1 MRAARPW
8 RGRTLTGLAAA
19 TILICCQDSTGPDPV
34 AAVLVSP
41 ASASVIVGRTTQFA
55 ATIADASGKPLS
67 GRSVTWSTSN
77 STIAQ
82 VNGTGLASAVAVGGP
97 VMIAATSEGKTG
109 TAEVTVIPVPIASV
123 TLTPPS
129 ANITLGQTAQ
139 LVATAKDANGNALT
153 GRTIS
158 WASDN
163 PAVADVDGNGL
174 VTAKTVGGPVTIT
187 ASSEG
192 KTGSATVTVSP
203 VPVAS
208 IAVSPAN
215 STLTVGQTAQLT
227 ATPKDAHGD
236 PLTGRVITWTS
247 DIATVAAVDGGGL
260 VTAKAAGGPA
270 TIIATSEGKTAS
282 AVVTVLPVA
291 VVSVTVTPATTGLML
306 GQTVQLTATP
316 KDGSGTALTGRVVT
330 WASDNPSIADVDA
343 NGMVTTKAVGGP
355 VTITATSEGK
365 SGTASVTV
373 IPVPVASVTVSP
385 STATIVIGMTLQ
397 LAATPRAA
405 NGDPLTGRTI
415 TWSSGNTT
423 IADVDGTGLV
433 TAKALGGPVT
443 ITALSEGHAGT
454 ASITVTAF
462 AGPLHVSAVNPR
474 YFTDGT
480 GRAIYLTGSHT
491 WPNFQNVGTTDPPAA
506 FNWTGYLD
514 FLVQHHHNVMKL
526 WRWEQA
532 KWSAETQTVIWIDPM
547 PYLRTGTGTDTA
559 RDGKPKFDLNQF
571 NPAYFARMRQR
582 VIEAGQRGIYV
593 SIMLFDGWSI
603 EQKGLSF
610 NNPWLGHPLNRD
622 NNINGID
629 GDPNSRNDGLETQT
643 LHIPAITARQEA
655 YVQHVIDAV
664 NDLDNVLYEISNEST
679 GGTDE
684 VAWQE
689 HMIQYIHQ
697 YEATKPKQHPVGMT
711 ALYPNGNNADLFAS
725 TADWIAPNGDLADV
739 PAADGSKVIL
749 NDTDHLCGLCLD
761 EGWVWKSLTRGVN
774 PMLMDP
780 FDGAYVPTR
789 NNYDLSDPRWELV
802 RTNLGYAR
810 GYATRMNL
818 IAMLP
823 HGLDVAS
830 TGYCLANPAGPHAEY
845 LIYLPNGGTITV
857 NLSGSSG
864 SFVVEWFNPATG
876 QTTIEDTPVTAGFT
890 QSFTPPFS
898 GDAVLYIH
906 Q

>member
-1 MRAARPW
+1 
-8 RGRTLTGLAAA
+8 
-19 TILICCQDSTGPDPV
+19 
-34 AAVLVSP
+34 VLVSP

-55 ATIADASGKPLS
+55 ATIADASGKPLL

-77 STIAQ
+77 SIVAQ

-97 VMIAATSEGKTG
+97 VMIEATSEGKTG
-109 TAEVTVIPVPIASV
+109 TATVTVLPVPVASV
-123 TLTPPS
+123 TVTPP
-129 ANITLGQTAQ
+129 ATILTVGQTAQ
-139 LVATAKDANGNALT
+139 LLATPMDGGGVPLT
-153 GRTIS
+153 GRVITWTS
-158 WASDN
+158 ANS
-163 PAVADVDGNGL
+163 AVADVDGAGL

-192 KTGSATVTVSP
+192 KTGNATVTVSP

-208 IAVSPAN
+208 IAVSPAS

-227 ATPKDAHGD
+227 ATPKDANGD
-236 PLTGRVITWTS
+236 PLTGRVITWMS
-247 DIATVAAVDGGGL
+247 DNATVAAVDGSGL
-260 VTAKAAGGPA
+260 VTAKGAGGPA
-270 TIIATSEGKTAS
+270 TI
-282 AVVTVLPVA
+282 
-291 VVSVTVTPATTGLML
+291 
-306 GQTVQLTATP
+306 
-316 KDGSGTALTGRVVT
+316 
-330 WASDNPSIADVDA
+330 
-343 NGMVTTKAVGGP
+343 
-355 VTITATSEGK
+355 TATSEAK

-385 STATIVIGMTLQ
+385 STATVVMGMTLQ

-443 ITALSEGHAGT
+443 ITALSEGHSGT

-462 AGPLHVSAVNPR
+462 AGPLHVSSVNRR

-491 WPNFQNVGTTDPPAA
+491 WPNFQDVGVTDPPAA

-532 KWSAETQTVIWIDPM
+532 KWSAETPTVIWIDPM
-547 PYLRTGTGTDTA
+547 PYLRTGTDTA

-603 EQKGLSF
+603 EQKEGSLN
-610 NNPWLGHPLNRD
+610 NNPWLGHPLNGA

-629 GDPNSRNDGLETQT
+629 GGQNDGLETQT

-655 YVQHVIDAV
+655 YVQHVIDKV

-810 GYATRMNL
+810 GYATRMNF

>member
-1 MRAARPW
+1 M
-8 RGRTLTGLAAA
+8 
-19 TILICCQDSTGPDPV
+19 
-34 AAVLVSP
+34 LVSP

-55 ATIADASGKPLS
+55 ATIADASGKPLL

-77 STIAQ
+77 STVAQ

-97 VMIAATSEGKTG
+97 VMIEATSEGKTG
-109 TAEVTVIPVPIASV
+109 TATVTVLPVPVASV
-123 TLTPPS
+123 TVTPP
-129 ANITLGQTAQ
+129 ATTLTVGQTAQ
-139 LVATAKDANGNALT
+139 LLATPMDGGGVPLT
-153 GRTIS
+153 GRVITWTS
-158 WASDN
+158 ANS
-163 PAVADVDGNGL
+163 AVADVDGAGL

-192 KTGSATVTVSP
+192 KTGNATVTVSP

-208 IAVSPAN
+208 IAVSPAS

-227 ATPKDAHGD
+227 ATPKDANGD
-236 PLTGRVITWTS
+236 PLTGRVITWMS
-247 DIATVAAVDGGGL
+247 DNATVAAVDGSGL
-260 VTAKAAGGPA
+260 VTAKGAGGPA
-270 TIIATSEGKTAS
+270 TI
-282 AVVTVLPVA
+282 
-291 VVSVTVTPATTGLML
+291 
-306 GQTVQLTATP
+306 
-316 KDGSGTALTGRVVT
+316 
-330 WASDNPSIADVDA
+330 
-343 NGMVTTKAVGGP
+343 
-355 VTITATSEGK
+355 TATSEAK

-385 STATIVIGMTLQ
+385 STATVVMGMTLQ

-443 ITALSEGHAGT
+443 ITALSEGHSGT

-462 AGPLHVSAVNPR
+462 AGPLHVSSVNRR

-491 WPNFQNVGTTDPPAA
+491 WPNFQDVGVTDPPAA

-532 KWSAETQTVIWIDPM
+532 KWSAETPTVIWIDPM
-547 PYLRTGTGTDTA
+547 PYLRTGTDTA

-603 EQKGLSF
+603 EQKEGSLN
-610 NNPWLGHPLNRD
+610 NNPWLGHPLNGA

-629 GDPNSRNDGLETQT
+629 GGQNDGLETQT

-655 YVQHVIDAV
+655 YVQHVIDKV

>member
-55 ATIADASGKPLS
+55 ASVADASGKPLL

-97 VMIAATSEGKTG
+97 VMIEATSEGKTG
-109 TAEVTVIPVPIASV
+109 TATVTVLPVPVASV
-123 TLTPPS
+123 TVTPP
-129 ANITLGQTAQ
+129 ATTLTVGQTAQ
-139 LVATAKDANGNALT
+139 LLATPVDGGGVPLT
-153 GRTIS
+153 GRVITWTS
-158 WASDN
+158 ANS
-163 PAVADVDGNGL
+163 AVADVDGAGL

-385 STATIVIGMTLQ
+385 STATVVMGMTLQ

-532 KWSAETQTVIWIDPM
+532 KWSAETPTVIWIDPM
-547 PYLRTGTGTDTA
+547 PYLRTGTDTA
-559 RDGKPKFDLNQF
+559 HDGKPKFDLDQF

-610 NNPWLGHPLNRD
+610 NNPWLGHPLNGA

-629 GDPNSRNDGLETQT
+629 GGQNDGLETQT

-679 GGTDE
+679 GGTEE
-684 VAWQE
+684 VAWQRY
-689 HMIQYIHQ
+689 MIQFIHQ
-697 YEATKPKQHPVGMT
+697 YETTKPKRHPVGMT
-711 ALYPNGNNADLFAS
+711 ALWPNGNNADLFAS
-725 TADWIAPNGDLADV
+725 SADWIAPNGDLADV
-739 PAADGSKVIL
+739 PAADGTKVIL
-749 NDTDHLCGLCLD
+749 NDTDHLCGICLS
-761 EGWVWKSLTRGVN
+761 EAWVWKSLTRGVN
-774 PMLMDP
+774 PMLMDM
-780 FDGAYVPTR
+780 FDGAYAPTA
-789 NNYDLSDPRWELV
+789 NNFNPNDPLWEPV

-810 GYATRMNL
+810 TYANRMNL
-818 IAMLP
+818 IAMVPDGEL
-823 HGLDVAS
+823 AS
-830 TGYCLANPAGPHAEY
+830 TGYCLANPTGPHAEY
-845 LIYLPNGGTITV
+845 LVYLPVGGTITL

-864 SFVVEWFNPATG
+864 TFVVEWFNPGTG
-876 QTTIEDTPVTAGFT
+876 QTTIEDTPVTGGIT

-898 GDAVLYIH
+898 GDAVLYLH

>member
-1 MRAARPW
+1 M
-8 RGRTLTGLAAA
+8 
-19 TILICCQDSTGPDPV
+19 
-34 AAVLVSP
+34 LVSP

-55 ATIADASGKPLS
+55 ASIADASGKPLL

-77 STIAQ
+77 STVAQ

-97 VMIAATSEGKTG
+97 VMIEATSEGKTG
-109 TAEVTVIPVPIASV
+109 TATVTVLPVPVASV
-123 TLTPPS
+123 TVTPP
-129 ANITLGQTAQ
+129 ATTLTVGQTAQ
-139 LVATAKDANGNALT
+139 LLATPMDGGGVPLT
-153 GRTIS
+153 GRVITWTS
-158 WASDN
+158 ANS
-163 PAVADVDGNGL
+163 AVADVDGAGL

-192 KTGSATVTVSP
+192 KSGTATVTVSP

-208 IAVSPAN
+208 IAVSPAS

-227 ATPKDAHGD
+227 ATPKDANGD
-236 PLTGRVITWTS
+236 PLTGRVITWMS
-247 DIATVAAVDGGGL
+247 DNATVAAVDGSGL
-260 VTAKAAGGPA
+260 VTAKGAGGPA
-270 TIIATSEGKTAS
+270 TI
-282 AVVTVLPVA
+282 
-291 VVSVTVTPATTGLML
+291 
-306 GQTVQLTATP
+306 
-316 KDGSGTALTGRVVT
+316 
-330 WASDNPSIADVDA
+330 
-343 NGMVTTKAVGGP
+343 
-355 VTITATSEGK
+355 TATSEAK

-385 STATIVIGMTLQ
+385 STATVVMGMTLQ

-443 ITALSEGHAGT
+443 ITALSEGHSGT

-462 AGPLHVSAVNPR
+462 AGPLHVSSVNRR

-491 WPNFQNVGTTDPPAA
+491 WPNFQDVGVTDPPAA

-532 KWSAETQTVIWIDPM
+532 KWSAETPTVIWIDPM
-547 PYLRTGTGTDTA
+547 PYLRTGTDTA

-603 EQKGLSF
+603 EQKEGSLN
-610 NNPWLGHPLNRD
+610 NNPWLGHPLNGA

-629 GDPNSRNDGLETQT
+629 GGQNDGLETQT

-655 YVQHVIDAV
+655 YVQHVIDKV

>member
-1 MRAARPW
+1 
-8 RGRTLTGLAAA
+8 
-19 TILICCQDSTGPDPV
+19 
-34 AAVLVSP
+34 VLVSP

-55 ATIADASGKPLS
+55 ATIADASGKPLL

-77 STIAQ
+77 SIVAQ

-97 VMIAATSEGKTG
+97 VMIEATSEGKTG
-109 TAEVTVIPVPIASV
+109 TATVTVLPVPVASV
-123 TLTPPS
+123 TVTPP
-129 ANITLGQTAQ
+129 ATTLTVGQTAQ
-139 LVATAKDANGNALT
+139 LLATPMDGGGVPLT
-153 GRTIS
+153 GRVITWTS
-158 WASDN
+158 ANS
-163 PAVADVDGNGL
+163 AVADVDGAGL

-192 KTGSATVTVSP
+192 KTGNATVTVSP

-208 IAVSPAN
+208 IAVSPAS

-227 ATPKDAHGD
+227 ATPKDANGD
-236 PLTGRVITWTS
+236 PLTGRVITWMS
-247 DIATVAAVDGGGL
+247 DNATVAAVDGSGL
-260 VTAKAAGGPA
+260 VTAKGAGGPA
-270 TIIATSEGKTAS
+270 TI
-282 AVVTVLPVA
+282 
-291 VVSVTVTPATTGLML
+291 
-306 GQTVQLTATP
+306 
-316 KDGSGTALTGRVVT
+316 
-330 WASDNPSIADVDA
+330 
-343 NGMVTTKAVGGP
+343 
-355 VTITATSEGK
+355 TATSEAK

-385 STATIVIGMTLQ
+385 STATVVMGMTLQ

-443 ITALSEGHAGT
+443 ITALSEGHSGT

-462 AGPLHVSAVNPR
+462 AGPLHVSSVNRR

-491 WPNFQNVGTTDPPAA
+491 WPNFQDVGVTDPPAA

-532 KWSAETQTVIWIDPM
+532 KWSAETPTVIWIDPM
-547 PYLRTGTGTDTA
+547 PYLRTGTDTA

-603 EQKGLSF
+603 EQKEGSLN
-610 NNPWLGHPLNRD
+610 NNPWLGHPLNGA

-629 GDPNSRNDGLETQT
+629 GGQNDGLETQT

-655 YVQHVIDAV
+655 YVQHVIDKV

-810 GYATRMNL
+810 GYATRMNF

>member
-1 MRAARPW
+1 M
-8 RGRTLTGLAAA
+8 
-19 TILICCQDSTGPDPV
+19 
-34 AAVLVSP
+34 LVSP

-55 ATIADASGKPLS
+55 ATIADASGKPLL

-77 STIAQ
+77 SIVAQ

-97 VMIAATSEGKTG
+97 VMIEATSEGKTG
-109 TAEVTVIPVPIASV
+109 TATVTVLPVPVASV
-123 TLTPPS
+123 TVTPP
-129 ANITLGQTAQ
+129 ATTLTVGQTAQ
-139 LVATAKDANGNALT
+139 LLATPMDGGGVPLT
-153 GRTIS
+153 GRVITWTS
-158 WASDN
+158 ANS
-163 PAVADVDGNGL
+163 AVADVDGAGL

-192 KTGSATVTVSP
+192 KTGNATVTVSP

-208 IAVSPAN
+208 IAVNPAS

-227 ATPKDAHGD
+227 ATPKDANGD
-236 PLTGRVITWTS
+236 PLTGRVITWMS
-247 DIATVAAVDGGGL
+247 DNATVAAVDGSGL
-260 VTAKAAGGPA
+260 VTAKGAGGPA
-270 TIIATSEGKTAS
+270 TI
-282 AVVTVLPVA
+282 
-291 VVSVTVTPATTGLML
+291 
-306 GQTVQLTATP
+306 
-316 KDGSGTALTGRVVT
+316 
-330 WASDNPSIADVDA
+330 
-343 NGMVTTKAVGGP
+343 
-355 VTITATSEGK
+355 TATSEAK

-385 STATIVIGMTLQ
+385 STATVVMGMTLQ

-443 ITALSEGHAGT
+443 ITALSEGHSGT

-462 AGPLHVSAVNPR
+462 AGPLHVSSVNRR

-491 WPNFQNVGTTDPPAA
+491 WPNFQDVGVTDPPAA

-532 KWSAETQTVIWIDPM
+532 KWSAETPTVIWIDPM
-547 PYLRTGTGTDTA
+547 PYLRTGTDTA

-603 EQKGLSF
+603 EQKEGSLN
-610 NNPWLGHPLNRD
+610 NNPWLGHPLNGA

-629 GDPNSRNDGLETQT
+629 GGQNDGLETQT

-655 YVQHVIDAV
+655 YVQHVIDKV

>member
-1 MRAARPW
+1 M
-8 RGRTLTGLAAA
+8 
-19 TILICCQDSTGPDPV
+19 
-34 AAVLVSP
+34 LVSP

-55 ATIADASGKPLS
+55 ATIADASGKPLL

-77 STIAQ
+77 SIVAQ

-97 VMIAATSEGKTG
+97 VMIEATSEGKTG
-109 TAEVTVIPVPIASV
+109 TATVTVLPVPVASV
-123 TLTPPS
+123 TVTPP
-129 ANITLGQTAQ
+129 ATTLTVGQTAQ
-139 LVATAKDANGNALT
+139 LLATPMDGGGVPLT
-153 GRTIS
+153 GRVITWTS
-158 WASDN
+158 ANS
-163 PAVADVDGNGL
+163 AVADVDGAGL

-192 KTGSATVTVSP
+192 KTGNATVTVSP

-208 IAVSPAN
+208 IAVSPAS

-227 ATPKDAHGD
+227 ATPKDANGD
-236 PLTGRVITWTS
+236 PLTGRVITWMS
-247 DIATVAAVDGGGL
+247 DNATVAAVDGSGL
-260 VTAKAAGGPA
+260 VTAKGAGGPA
-270 TIIATSEGKTAS
+270 TI
-282 AVVTVLPVA
+282 
-291 VVSVTVTPATTGLML
+291 
-306 GQTVQLTATP
+306 
-316 KDGSGTALTGRVVT
+316 
-330 WASDNPSIADVDA
+330 
-343 NGMVTTKAVGGP
+343 
-355 VTITATSEGK
+355 TATSEAK

-385 STATIVIGMTLQ
+385 STATVVMGMTLQ

-443 ITALSEGHAGT
+443 ITALSEGHSGT

-462 AGPLHVSAVNPR
+462 AGPLHVSSVNRR

-491 WPNFQNVGTTDPPAA
+491 WPNFQDVGVTDPPAA

-532 KWSAETQTVIWIDPM
+532 KWSAETPTVIWIDPM
-547 PYLRTGTGTDTA
+547 PYLRTGTDTA

-603 EQKGLSF
+603 EQKEGSLN
-610 NNPWLGHPLNRD
+610 NNPWLGHPLNGA

-629 GDPNSRNDGLETQT
+629 GGQNDGLETQT

-655 YVQHVIDAV
+655 YVQHVIDKV

-810 GYATRMNL
+810 GYATRMNF

>member
-1 MRAARPW
+1 
-8 RGRTLTGLAAA
+8 
-19 TILICCQDSTGPDPV
+19 
-34 AAVLVSP
+34 LVSP

-55 ATIADASGKPLS
+55 ATIADASGKPLL

-77 STIAQ
+77 SIVAQ

-97 VMIAATSEGKTG
+97 VMIEATSEGKTG
-109 TAEVTVIPVPIASV
+109 TATVTVLPVPVASV
-123 TLTPPS
+123 TVTPP
-129 ANITLGQTAQ
+129 ATTLTVGQTAQ
-139 LVATAKDANGNALT
+139 LLATPVDGGGVPLT
-153 GRTIS
+153 GRVITWTS
-158 WASDN
+158 ANS
-163 PAVADVDGNGL
+163 AVADVDGAGL

-192 KTGSATVTVSP
+192 KTGNATVTVSP

-208 IAVSPAN
+208 IAVSPAS

-227 ATPKDAHGD
+227 ATPKDANGD
-236 PLTGRVITWTS
+236 PLTGRVITWMS
-247 DIATVAAVDGGGL
+247 DNATVAAVDGSGL
-260 VTAKAAGGPA
+260 VTAKGAGGPA
-270 TIIATSEGKTAS
+270 TI
-282 AVVTVLPVA
+282 
-291 VVSVTVTPATTGLML
+291 
-306 GQTVQLTATP
+306 
-316 KDGSGTALTGRVVT
+316 
-330 WASDNPSIADVDA
+330 
-343 NGMVTTKAVGGP
+343 
-355 VTITATSEGK
+355 TATSEAK

-385 STATIVIGMTLQ
+385 STATVVMGMTLQ

-443 ITALSEGHAGT
+443 ITALSEGHSGT

-462 AGPLHVSAVNPR
+462 AGPLHVSSVNRR

-491 WPNFQNVGTTDPPAA
+491 WPNFQDVGVTDPPAA

-532 KWSAETQTVIWIDPM
+532 KWSAETPTVIWIDPM
-547 PYLRTGTGTDTA
+547 PYLRTGTDTA

-610 NNPWLGHPLNRD
+610 NNPWLGHPLNGA

-629 GDPNSRNDGLETQT
+629 GGQNDGLETQT

-655 YVQHVIDAV
+655 YVQHVIDKV

>member
-1 MRAARPW
+1 M
-8 RGRTLTGLAAA
+8 
-19 TILICCQDSTGPDPV
+19 
-34 AAVLVSP
+34 LVSP

-55 ATIADASGKPLS
+55 ATIADASGKPLL

-77 STIAQ
+77 SIVAQ

-97 VMIAATSEGKTG
+97 VMIEATSEGKTG
-109 TAEVTVIPVPIASV
+109 TATVTVLPVPVASV
-123 TLTPPS
+123 TVTPP
-129 ANITLGQTAQ
+129 ATTLTVGQTAQ
-139 LVATAKDANGNALT
+139 LLATPMDGGGVPLT
-153 GRTIS
+153 GRVITWTS
-158 WASDN
+158 ANS
-163 PAVADVDGNGL
+163 AVADVDGAGL

-192 KTGSATVTVSP
+192 KSGTATVTVSP

-208 IAVSPAN
+208 IAVSPAS

-227 ATPKDAHGD
+227 ATPKDANGD
-236 PLTGRVITWTS
+236 PLTGRVITWMS
-247 DIATVAAVDGGGL
+247 DNATVAAVDGGGL

-270 TIIATSEGKTAS
+270 TI
-282 AVVTVLPVA
+282 
-291 VVSVTVTPATTGLML
+291 
-306 GQTVQLTATP
+306 
-316 KDGSGTALTGRVVT
+316 
-330 WASDNPSIADVDA
+330 
-343 NGMVTTKAVGGP
+343 
-355 VTITATSEGK
+355 TATSEAK

-385 STATIVIGMTLQ
+385 STATVVMGMTLQ

-443 ITALSEGHAGT
+443 ITALSEGHSGT

-462 AGPLHVSAVNPR
+462 AGPLHVSSVNRR

-491 WPNFQNVGTTDPPAA
+491 WPNFQDVGVTDPPAA

-532 KWSAETQTVIWIDPM
+532 KWSAETPTVIWIDPM
-547 PYLRTGTGTDTA
+547 PYLRTGTDTA

-603 EQKGLSF
+603 EQKEGSLN
-610 NNPWLGHPLNRD
+610 NNPWLGHPLNGA

-629 GDPNSRNDGLETQT
+629 GGQNDGLETQT

-655 YVQHVIDAV
+655 YVQHVIDKV

-810 GYATRMNL
+810 GYATRMNF

>member
-1 MRAARPW
+1 M
-8 RGRTLTGLAAA
+8 
-19 TILICCQDSTGPDPV
+19 
-34 AAVLVSP
+34 LVSP

-55 ATIADASGKPLS
+55 ATIADASGKPLL

-77 STIAQ
+77 SIVAQ

-97 VMIAATSEGKTG
+97 VMIEATSEGKTG
-109 TAEVTVIPVPIASV
+109 TATVTVLPVPVASV
-123 TLTPPS
+123 TVTPP
-129 ANITLGQTAQ
+129 ATTLTVGQTAQ
-139 LVATAKDANGNALT
+139 LLATPMDGGGVPLT
-153 GRTIS
+153 GRVITWTS
-158 WASDN
+158 ANS
-163 PAVADVDGNGL
+163 AVADVDGAGL

-192 KTGSATVTVSP
+192 KSGTATVTVSP

-208 IAVSPAN
+208 IAVSPAS

-227 ATPKDAHGD
+227 ATPKDANGD
-236 PLTGRVITWTS
+236 PLTGRVITWMS
-247 DIATVAAVDGGGL
+247 DNATVAAVDGSGL
-260 VTAKAAGGPA
+260 VTAKGAGGPA
-270 TIIATSEGKTAS
+270 TI
-282 AVVTVLPVA
+282 
-291 VVSVTVTPATTGLML
+291 
-306 GQTVQLTATP
+306 
-316 KDGSGTALTGRVVT
+316 
-330 WASDNPSIADVDA
+330 
-343 NGMVTTKAVGGP
+343 
-355 VTITATSEGK
+355 TATSEAK

-385 STATIVIGMTLQ
+385 STATVVMGMTLQ

-443 ITALSEGHAGT
+443 ITALSEGHSGT

-462 AGPLHVSAVNPR
+462 AGPLHVSSVNRR

-491 WPNFQNVGTTDPPAA
+491 WPNFQDVGVTDPPAA

-532 KWSAETQTVIWIDPM
+532 KWSAETPTVIWIDPM
-547 PYLRTGTGTDTA
+547 PYLRTGTDTA

-603 EQKGLSF
+603 EQKEGSLN
-610 NNPWLGHPLNRD
+610 NNPWLGHPLNGA

-629 GDPNSRNDGLETQT
+629 GGQNDGLETQT

-655 YVQHVIDAV
+655 YVQHVIDKV

-810 GYATRMNL
+810 GYATRMNF

>member
-1 MRAARPW
+1 
-8 RGRTLTGLAAA
+8 
-19 TILICCQDSTGPDPV
+19 
-34 AAVLVSP
+34 VLVSP

-55 ATIADASGKPLS
+55 ATIADASGKPLL

-77 STIAQ
+77 SIVAQ

-97 VMIAATSEGKTG
+97 VMIEATSEGKTG
-109 TAEVTVIPVPIASV
+109 TATVTVLPVPVASV
-123 TLTPPS
+123 TVTPP
-129 ANITLGQTAQ
+129 ATTLTVGQTAQ
-139 LVATAKDANGNALT
+139 LLATPMDGGGVPLT
-153 GRTIS
+153 GRVITWTS
-158 WASDN
+158 ANS
-163 PAVADVDGNGL
+163 AVADVDGAGL

-192 KTGSATVTVSP
+192 KTGNATVTVSP

-208 IAVSPAN
+208 IAVSPAS

-227 ATPKDAHGD
+227 ATPKDANGD

-247 DIATVAAVDGGGL
+247 DNATVAAVDGSGL
-260 VTAKAAGGPA
+260 VTAKGAGGPA
-270 TIIATSEGKTAS
+270 TI
-282 AVVTVLPVA
+282 
-291 VVSVTVTPATTGLML
+291 
-306 GQTVQLTATP
+306 
-316 KDGSGTALTGRVVT
+316 
-330 WASDNPSIADVDA
+330 
-343 NGMVTTKAVGGP
+343 
-355 VTITATSEGK
+355 TATSEAK

-385 STATIVIGMTLQ
+385 STATVVMGMTLQ

-443 ITALSEGHAGT
+443 ITALSEGHSGT

-462 AGPLHVSAVNPR
+462 AGPLHVSSVNRR

-491 WPNFQNVGTTDPPAA
+491 WPNFQDVGVTDPPAA

-532 KWSAETQTVIWIDPM
+532 KWSAETPTVIWIDPM
-547 PYLRTGTGTDTA
+547 PYLRTGTDTA

-610 NNPWLGHPLNRD
+610 NNPWLGHPLNGA

-629 GDPNSRNDGLETQT
+629 GGQNDGLETQT

-655 YVQHVIDAV
+655 YVQHVIDKV

>member
-1 MRAARPW
+1 M
-8 RGRTLTGLAAA
+8 
-19 TILICCQDSTGPDPV
+19 
-34 AAVLVSP
+34 LVSP

-55 ATIADASGKPLS
+55 ASVADASGKPLL

-97 VMIAATSEGKTG
+97 VMIEATSEGKTG
-109 TAEVTVIPVPIASV
+109 TAEVTVIPVPVASV

-139 LVATAKDANGNALT
+139 LVATAKDGNGNALT

-192 KTGSATVTVSP
+192 KTGSAIVTVSP

-208 IAVSPAN
+208 IAVSPAS

-260 VTAKAAGGPA
+260 VTAKAVGGPA
-270 TIIATSEGKTAS
+270 TITATSEGKTGS
-282 AVVTVLPVA
+282 AAVTVLPVA
-291 VVSVTVTPATTGLML
+291 VVSVTVTPATTSVML

-330 WASDNPSIADVDA
+330 WVSDNPSIADVDA
-343 NGMVTTKAVGGP
+343 NGMVTPKAVGGP

-385 STATIVIGMTLQ
+385 STATVVIGMTLQ

-443 ITALSEGHAGT
+443 ITALSEGHSGT

-462 AGPLHVSAVNPR
+462 AGPLHVSSVNRR

-491 WPNFQNVGTTDPPAA
+491 WPNFQDVGTTDPPAA
-506 FNWTGYLD
+506 FNWSGYLD

-532 KWSAETQTVIWIDPM
+532 KWSAETPTVIWIDPM

-629 GDPNSRNDGLETQT
+629 GDPNSRSDGLETQT
-643 LHIPAITARQEA
+643 LHIPAITALQEA
-655 YVQHVIDAV
+655 YVDSVVDAV

-749 NDTDHLCGLCLD
+749 NDTDHLCGLCRDELD

-780 FDGAYVPTR
+780 FDGAYEPTKG
-789 NNYDLSDPRWELV
+789 NYDLGDPRWELV

-810 GYATRMNL
+810 TYANRMNL

-845 LIYLPNGGTITV
+845 LIYLPNGGTVTV

-876 QTTIEDTPVTAGFT
+876 QTTIEDAPVTAGFT

>member
-1 MRAARPW
+1 
-8 RGRTLTGLAAA
+8 
-19 TILICCQDSTGPDPV
+19 
-34 AAVLVSP
+34 VLVSP

-55 ATIADASGKPLS
+55 ATIADASGKPLL

-77 STIAQ
+77 STVAQ

-97 VMIAATSEGKTG
+97 VMIEATSEGKTG
-109 TAEVTVIPVPIASV
+109 TATVTVLPVPVASV
-123 TLTPPS
+123 TVTPP
-129 ANITLGQTAQ
+129 ATTLTVGQTAQ
-139 LVATAKDANGNALT
+139 LLATPMDGGGVPLT
-153 GRTIS
+153 GRVITWTS
-158 WASDN
+158 ANS
-163 PAVADVDGNGL
+163 AVADVDGAGL

-192 KTGSATVTVSP
+192 KTGNATVTVSP

-208 IAVSPAN
+208 IAVSPAS

-227 ATPKDAHGD
+227 ATPKDANGD
-236 PLTGRVITWTS
+236 PLTGRVITWMS
-247 DIATVAAVDGGGL
+247 DNATVAAVDGSGL
-260 VTAKAAGGPA
+260 VTAKGAGGPA
-270 TIIATSEGKTAS
+270 TI
-282 AVVTVLPVA
+282 
-291 VVSVTVTPATTGLML
+291 
-306 GQTVQLTATP
+306 
-316 KDGSGTALTGRVVT
+316 
-330 WASDNPSIADVDA
+330 
-343 NGMVTTKAVGGP
+343 
-355 VTITATSEGK
+355 TATSEAK

-385 STATIVIGMTLQ
+385 STATVVMGMTLQ

-443 ITALSEGHAGT
+443 ITALSEGHSGT

-462 AGPLHVSAVNPR
+462 AGPLHVSSVNRR

-491 WPNFQNVGTTDPPAA
+491 WPNFQDVGVTDPPAA

-532 KWSAETQTVIWIDPM
+532 KWSAETPTVIWIDPM
-547 PYLRTGTGTDTA
+547 PYLRTGTDTA

-603 EQKGLSF
+603 EQKEGSLN
-610 NNPWLGHPLNRD
+610 NNPWLGHPLNGA

-629 GDPNSRNDGLETQT
+629 GGQNDGLETQT

-655 YVQHVIDAV
+655 YVQHVIDKV

-810 GYATRMNL
+810 GYATRMNF

>member
-1 MRAARPW
+1 M
-8 RGRTLTGLAAA
+8 
-19 TILICCQDSTGPDPV
+19 
-34 AAVLVSP
+34 LVSP

-55 ATIADASGKPLS
+55 ATIADASGKPLL

-77 STIAQ
+77 SIVAQ

-97 VMIAATSEGKTG
+97 VMIEATSEGKTG
-109 TAEVTVIPVPIASV
+109 TATVTVLPVPVASV
-123 TLTPPS
+123 TVTPP
-129 ANITLGQTAQ
+129 ATTLTVGQTAQ
-139 LVATAKDANGNALT
+139 LLATPVDGGGVPLT
-153 GRTIS
+153 GRVITWTS
-158 WASDN
+158 ANS
-163 PAVADVDGNGL
+163 AVADVDGAGL

-192 KTGSATVTVSP
+192 KTGNATVTVSP

-208 IAVSPAN
+208 IAVSPAS

-227 ATPKDAHGD
+227 ATPKDANGD
-236 PLTGRVITWTS
+236 PLTGRVITWMS
-247 DIATVAAVDGGGL
+247 DNATVAAVDGSGL
-260 VTAKAAGGPA
+260 VTAKGAGGPA
-270 TIIATSEGKTAS
+270 TI
-282 AVVTVLPVA
+282 
-291 VVSVTVTPATTGLML
+291 
-306 GQTVQLTATP
+306 
-316 KDGSGTALTGRVVT
+316 
-330 WASDNPSIADVDA
+330 
-343 NGMVTTKAVGGP
+343 
-355 VTITATSEGK
+355 TATSEAK

-385 STATIVIGMTLQ
+385 STATVVMGMTLQ

-443 ITALSEGHAGT
+443 ITALSEGHSGT

-462 AGPLHVSAVNPR
+462 AGPLHVSSVNRR

-491 WPNFQNVGTTDPPAA
+491 WPNFQDVGVTDPPAA

-532 KWSAETQTVIWIDPM
+532 KWSAETPTVIWIDPM
-547 PYLRTGTGTDTA
+547 PYLRTGTDTA

-610 NNPWLGHPLNRD
+610 NNPWLGHPLNGA

-629 GDPNSRNDGLETQT
+629 GGQNDGLETQT

-655 YVQHVIDAV
+655 YVQHVIDKV

>member
-1 MRAARPW
+1 M
-8 RGRTLTGLAAA
+8 
-19 TILICCQDSTGPDPV
+19 
-34 AAVLVSP
+34 LVSP

-55 ATIADASGKPLS
+55 ASVADASGKPLL

-97 VMIAATSEGKTG
+97 VMIEATSEGKTG

-163 PAVADVDGNGL
+163 SAVADVDGNGL

-203 VPVAS
+203 VPIAS
-208 IAVSPAN
+208 IAVSPAT

-227 ATPKDAHGD
+227 ATPKDANGD
-236 PLTGRVITWTS
+236 PLTGRVITWVS
-247 DIATVAAVDGGGL
+247 DNATVAAVEGSGL
-260 VTAKAAGGPA
+260 VTAKAA
-270 TIIATSEGKTAS
+270 
-282 AVVTVLPVA
+282 
-291 VVSVTVTPATTGLML
+291 
-306 GQTVQLTATP
+306 
-316 KDGSGTALTGRVVT
+316 
-330 WASDNPSIADVDA
+330 
-343 NGMVTTKAVGGP
+343 GGP

-365 SGTASVTV
+365 SGIASVTV
-373 IPVPVASVTVSP
+373 IPIPVASVTVTP
-385 STATIVIGMTLQ
+385 SSASVVIGMTLQ
-397 LAATPRAA
+397 LTATPKDA
-405 NGDPLTGRTI
+405 NGLPLTGRTI

-443 ITALSEGHAGT
+443 ITALSEGHSGT

-462 AGPLHVSAVNPR
+462 AGPLHVSTVNRR

-532 KWSAETQTVIWIDPM
+532 KWSAETPTVIWIDPM
-547 PYLRTGTGTDTA
+547 PYLRTGTDTA

-571 NPAYFARMRQR
+571 NPDYFARMRQR
-582 VIEAGQRGIYV
+582 VVEAGRRGIYV

-603 EQKGLSF
+603 EDKGLTNGSPF
-610 NNPWLGHPLNRD
+610 RGHPFNRD
-622 NNINGID
+622 NNVNGINGDPDND
-629 GDPNSRNDGLETQT
+629 GEGLETQT
-643 LHIPAITARQEA
+643 LLDTAITRRQED
-655 YVQHVIDAV
+655 YVRHVVDAV
-664 NDLDNVLYEISNEST
+664 NDLDNVLYEISNESR
-679 GGTDE
+679 GGTGAE
-684 VAWQE
+684 AWQDS
-689 HMIQYIHQ
+689 MILYIHH

-711 ALYPNGNNADLFAS
+711 ALYPDGNNADLFAS

-749 NDTDHLCGLCLD
+749 NDTDHLCGLCRDELD

-780 FDGAYVPTR
+780 FDGAYEPTKG
-789 NNYDLSDPRWELV
+789 NYDLGDPRWELV

-810 GYATRMNL
+810 TYANRMNL

-823 HGLDVAS
+823 HAELAS
-830 TGYCLANPAGPHAEY
+830 TGYCLANPTGPHAEY
-845 LIYLPNGGTITV
+845 LVYLPVGGTITV
-857 NLSGSSG
+857 DLIVG